1 VIKGKINYEVF
12 DDYAIIFIKKNT
24 KINITDKT
32 DMQWILEIS
41 KNDNYIKKSLKL
53 EDYI

>member
-1 VIKGKINYEVF
+1 MKFLTIMLLYLS
-12 DDYAIIFIKKNT
+12 KKNT

-41 KNDNYIKKSLKL
+41 KNDNYIKKYLKL